1 MGWIDDQ
8 LRQRREADQQQFQ
21 QSLEDM
27 AAVVQKSRTEPL
39 TGDQVPPAPAAEGAR
54 STEAAEGASQA
65 DAGAQ
70 SSRDQEASIRAIRS
84 VFSYY
89 HTKPGLPPAGK
100 VSTEVLL
107 DYMLRPTGM
116 MQRRVRLET
125 GWYKDA
131 AGALLSVDAVGNLA
145 ALLPDLLG
153 RYDYYDGH
161 SSRRRLDRLSAARLP
176 AEAICLYRPLPLKRL
191 QIKDLAWY
199 ILQTLNLG
207 DLLLIAF
214 STLAVTLVGLITPL
228 VTRSLFS
235 TVVSSGLIRLLL
247 SSACLLAGAAFARS
261 LISISR
267 NLSMSRIQAKMSL
280 ALESASMMRV
290 LSLPA
295 VFFRRYASGEL
306 SARVQ
311 TINSLGAMLMEAFFT
326 TGLSS
331 LFSLVYLF
339 QIFGYTPALAV
350 PALLITL
357 ATFAVSLL
365 STWLQVSITRQKL
378 ESSAR
383 EGGLLYAL
391 FSALPKIKLTGSE
404 RRSFARWAEAYR
416 DVAQLNYQ
424 PPLLVRVNGVIT
436 LAISLAGN
444 IWLYYTAVTHQ
455 VSTADYMAF
464 STAYGMLSTAFSALA
479 GISSVFARI
488 RPTLDMARPVLETL
502 PETAGGKKILTRLG
516 GQIELSHVSFRY
528 APNMPLVINDLSLKI
543 RAGQYV
549 AVVGTTGCGKSTLV
563 RLLLGFEQPE
573 KGAVYYDGQ
582 DLESLDVLSLRR
594 HIGCVVQNGRLFQGS
609 IYANMALSVP
619 WLTLKQA
626 WQLAEE
632 VGLARDIEAMPM
644 GMHTII
650 SEGNGISGGQKQRVL
665 LARALAGSPR
675 LLILDEA
682 TSALDNITQK
692 QVAQS
697 LDRLHCTRLV
707 IAHRLSTIRNCDRI
721 IVLDQG
727 RIAEDG
733 TYESL
738 LQQNNLFA
746 GLVKRQ
752 QLGED
757 I

>member
-1 MGWIDDQ
+1 
-8 LRQRREADQQQFQ
+8 
-21 QSLEDM
+21 
-27 AAVVQKSRTEPL
+27 
-39 TGDQVPPAPAAEGAR
+39 
-54 STEAAEGASQA
+54 
-65 DAGAQ
+65 
-70 SSRDQEASIRAIRS
+70 
-84 VFSYY
+84 
-89 HTKPGLPPAGK
+89 
-100 VSTEVLL
+100 
-107 DYMLRPTGM
+107 MLRPTGM
-116 MQRRVRLET
+116 MQRRVRLEK
-125 GWYKDA
+125 GFGQDA
-131 AGALLSVDAVGNLA
+131 VGAMLSVDAAGNLA

-153 RYDYYDGH
+153 RYTYYDSH
-161 SSRRRLDRLSAARLP
+161 SNRRRLDQQLASRLP

-191 QIKDLAWY
+191 RIRDLALY

-207 DLLLIAF
+207 DLLLIAG

-235 TVVSSGLIRLLL
+235 TVVNSGLLRLLL
-247 SSACLLAGAAFARS
+247 ASACLLAGAAFARS
-261 LISISR
+261 LINISR
-267 NLSMSRIQAKMSL
+267 NLCMSRIQAKMSL

-311 TINSLGAMLMEAFFT
+311 TINSLGSMLMEALFT
-326 TGLSS
+326 SGLTS

-339 QIFGYTPALAV
+339 QIFDFTPALAL

-357 ATFAVSLL
+357 TTFVVSLL
-365 STWLQVSITRQKL
+365 STWLQTAVIRQKL
-378 ESSAR
+378 EKGAR

-391 FSALPKIKLTGSE
+391 FSALPKIKLAGAE

-424 PPLLVRVNGVIT
+424 PLLLVRINGVI
-436 LAISLAGN
+436 SLAVPLAGT
-444 IWLYYTAVTHQ
+444 IWLYYIAVAQQ
-455 VSTADYMAF
+455 VSVADYMAF
-464 STAYGMLSTAFSALA
+464 TTAYGMLSAAFTSLV

-488 RPTLDMARPVLETL
+488 QPTLDMARPVLETL

-528 APNMPLVINDLSLKI
+528 APNMPLVLNDLSLKI

-549 AVVGTTGCGKSTLV
+549 AIVGTTGCGKSTLV
-563 RLLLGFEQPE
+563 RLLLGFEQPD

-582 DLESLDVLSLRR
+582 DLESLDILSLRR

-609 IYANMALSVP
+609 LYANMALAAP
-619 WLTLKQA
+619 WLTLQQA
-626 WQLAEE
+626 WQLARE

-644 GMHTII
+644 GMHTIV
-650 SEGNGISGGQKQRVL
+650 SDSNGISGGQKQRVL

-692 QVAQS
+692 QVAQT
-697 LDRLHCTRLV
+697 LDRLRCTRLV

-738 LQQNNLFA
+738 LQLNGLFA
-746 GLVKRQ
+746 GLVRRQ
-752 QLGED
+752 QLGEE